1 MSAKAEKIKE
11 ILLDLEKNSEVS
23 NSALVSLN
31 GQMMSSALHKD
42 IDDKAIG
49 AMSAALVSVSNRVG
63 DTLRSGTTGSVVIS
77 GSERLIILNQLSKA
91 VLIALAP
98 SDAKI
103 GLIEFEV
110 NAALDKIKMV
120 LG

>member
-1 MSAKAEKIKE
+1 MTKTSFFYFLCKIFSNRFD
-11 ILLDLEKNSEVS
+11 IRTFYSEVS

-103 GLIEFEV
+103 GLIE
-110 NAALDKIKMV
+110 LDFFR
-120 LG
+120 LEL